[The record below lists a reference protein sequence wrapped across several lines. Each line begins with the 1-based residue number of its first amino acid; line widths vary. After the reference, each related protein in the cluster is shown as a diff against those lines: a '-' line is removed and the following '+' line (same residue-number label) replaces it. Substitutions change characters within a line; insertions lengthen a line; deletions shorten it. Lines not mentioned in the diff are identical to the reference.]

1 MTDGDMRYGRCGVCG
16 GGEVYRGE
24 YVAQAGLR
32 RTGAGKFGS
41 RQPVFD
47 AYICAAC
54 GHTQL
59 HVQLDEKMSSYVRNK
74 LDRIPPQK
82 SIAAGGGT

>member
-1 MTDGDMRYGRCGVCG
+1 MYF
-16 GGEVYRGE
+16 GE

-32 RTGAGKFGS
+32 KSGAGKFGA

-47 AYICAAC
+47 AYVCAAC

-59 HVQLDEKMSSYVRNK
+59 HVRLDAKMSAHIRQK
-74 LDRIPPQK
+74 LDRIRPWQSK
-82 SIAAGGGT
+82 G

>member
-1 MTDGDMRYGRCGVCG
+1 MANGDMRNGRCGVCG
-16 GGEVYRGE
+16 GGEVCWGE

-32 RTGAGKFGS
+32 QPGKGKFGAKK
-41 RQPVFD
+41 PVFD

-59 HVQLDEKMSSYVRNK
+59 HLRLDATMSSFIRRK
-74 LDRIPPQK
+74 LNRMPPQQSK
-82 SIAAGGGT
+82 G